1 MGMPCPW
8 ELLIV
13 LAIVMV
19 LFGTS
24 KITGI
29 GKSLGGAIRDFRDSM
44 KSDNAEGEPKE
55 DEPKETGSTND

>member
-1 MGMPCPW
+1 MPGPW

-13 LAIVMV
+13 LAIVML

-44 KSDNAEGEPKE
+44 KSEPPEGESTE
-55 DEPKETGSTND
+55 DPPKETGNTND